1 LKVTLVYPFFQPQR
15 DNSIFRFP
23 PLGLGYVASALKKIG
38 VSVELVDCTFLRN
51 MSEAVEKI
59 QRSKANI
66 VGFYSMFSMKKTS
79 IELACQ
85 IKGSCDLLVVGGP
98 LPTLNPVDFLEVFD
112 VAVIGEG
119 EQTMVELVDCIEKGL
134 PLNNVPGIAYKNSEI
149 TTFSSAREFMSNL
162 DVIAFPARELFDNEA
177 YKRFYIRRYGY
188 SVSPLISSRGCP
200 FNCDFCS
207 RPVFGTTFRTRSPSN
222 IVDEVA
228 EIASLGY
235 ERAWFADDCFTLNKE
250 HLLKVCDLLMQRDL
264 NISWECL
271 SRVDTLNMEVAR
283 AMYHAGCVRVF
294 FGIES
299 GNDYVLRL
307 MSKQITTEQ
316 ARKAVY
322 IAKAA
327 GLQVGAFFIIG
338 YPGESDKT
346 VLDTIHF
353 ASALPLDYLS
363 FTLPYPIPGTALH
376 ERIKDNDTTLIE
388 DWEEP
393 KNQGLIRHKLLY
405 GSGFSETK
413 LKFAIAKAQFQ
424 FQSRKFLG
432 STFYNSVGAPF
443 ERLTDAAF
451 KLMR

>member
-1 LKVTLVYPFFQPQR
+1 
-15 DNSIFRFP
+15 
-23 PLGLGYVASALKKIG
+23 
-38 VSVELVDCTFLRN
+38 
-51 MSEAVEKI
+51 
-59 QRSKANI
+59 
-66 VGFYSMFSMKKTS
+66 
-79 IELACQ
+79 
-85 IKGSCDLLVVGGP
+85 
-98 LPTLNPVDFLEVFD
+98 
-112 VAVIGEG
+112 
-119 EQTMVELVDCIEKGL
+119 
-134 PLNNVPGIAYKNSEI
+134 
-149 TTFSSAREFMSNL
+149 
-162 DVIAFPARELFDNEA
+162 
-177 YKRFYIRRYGY
+177 
-188 SVSPLISSRGCP
+188 
-200 FNCDFCS
+200 
-207 RPVFGTTFRTRSPSN
+207 
-222 IVDEVA
+222 
-228 EIASLGY
+228 
-235 ERAWFADDCFTLNKE
+235 
-250 HLLKVCDLLMQRDL
+250 
-264 NISWECL
+264 
-271 SRVDTLNMEVAR
+271 
-283 AMYHAGCVRVF
+283 
-294 FGIES
+294 
-299 GNDYVLRL
+299 

-424 FQSRKFLG
+424 FQSRKFFG
-432 STFYNSVGAPF
+432 STFYDSVGAPF